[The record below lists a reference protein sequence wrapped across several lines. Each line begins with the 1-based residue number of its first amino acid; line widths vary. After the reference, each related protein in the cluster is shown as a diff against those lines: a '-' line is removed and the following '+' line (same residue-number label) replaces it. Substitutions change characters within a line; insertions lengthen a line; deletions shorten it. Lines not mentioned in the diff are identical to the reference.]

1 MMFDQFIDEEMPL
14 GLLDRSPE
22 MTGTR
27 TRKQVERLT
36 INTPAAS
43 EKPDCKKYEQI
54 PGKGVK
60 LGTSPRI
67 ASQLMVGDNFDVG
80 ESLTAGSLED
90 EDVHS
95 ETAVRSLEQ
104 EVIMV
109 MRITIE
115 LCIFI

>member
-27 TRKQVERLT
+27 IRKQVERLT
-36 INTPAAS
+36 INSPAAS
-43 EKPDCKKYEQI
+43 EKPDRKKYEQI

-67 ASQLMVGDNFDVG
+67 ASQLMVLLLIGCWHLKFP
-80 ESLTAGSLED
+80 
-90 EDVHS
+90 
-95 ETAVRSLEQ
+95 
-104 EVIMV
+104 
-109 MRITIE
+109 
-115 LCIFI
+115 